1 MSESELGYIAEGLR
15 PLATAI
21 SEVHEDAANVRVGH
35 AVERIAA
42 SLRQYGQRKP
52 IVANRS
58 QGGKVEAGN
67 GTLAAARS
75 LGWSHVAVV
84 WVEDDAATA
93 AGFSIADNRTG
104 DLSHWDVEALRDVVD
119 TLPDSIFTGFEA
131 GELDELLGNKN
142 AERRDAPARWE
153 EADELVEAWGVEP
166 GQVWML
172 PGREEGRGHRL
183 VVGDCTDPAVMRL
196 LMQGERAAMAVT
208 SPPYGVGKSYESKGV
223 GPWFET
229 IRPAIR
235 EICRAARLVVWQI
248 GDLYATGTQ
257 FIEPTL
263 VYSVNMFRENNF
275 RPIWIR
281 VWEKQGPNFGVGP
294 YHLVSNKPVQ
304 EYELVAALEEQDEE
318 GIAGEYEWVV
328 GFAGRGHR
336 FVKRLSQEERREW
349 GYSGVWK
356 INTVRANDRHPAMFP
371 VELPE
376 RCIKLH
382 SDPDDLVLEP
392 FCGSG
397 TTIVACENLG
407 RRCAAVEREPRY
419 VAVALQRY
427 EDAFGLRPVLEG
439 GRGEAGAG
447 PAGEGEG

>member
-1 MSESELGYIAEGLR
+1 MSGELSYIAEGLR
-15 PLATAI
+15 GLAVGVDQ
-21 SEVHEDAANVRVGH
+21 VHEDAANVRVGH

-93 AGFSIADNRTG
+93 AGFAIADNRTG
-104 DLSHWDVEALRDVVD
+104 DLSRWDVEALRDVID
-119 TLPDSIFTGFEA
+119 ALPDDVFTGFEA
-131 GELDELLGNKN
+131 GELDELFGGRGG
-142 AERRDAPARWE
+142 ERRDAPARWE
-153 EADELVEAWGVEP
+153 EAEELREAWGVEP
-166 GQVWML
+166 GQVWVL
-172 PGREEGRGHRL
+172 PGREPGRSHRL

-208 SPPYGVGKSYESKGV
+208 SPPYGVGKEYEAKGV
-223 GPWFET
+223 GSWFET

-248 GDLYATGTQ
+248 GDLYSTGTQ

-263 VYSVNMFRENNF
+263 VYSINMFREQQF

-281 VWEKQGPNFGVGP
+281 IWQKEGQNFGVGP

-304 EYELVAALEEQDEE
+304 EYELIAALAEE
-318 GIAGEYEWVV
+318 GEEEPAGEYEWVV

-336 FVKRLSQEERREW
+336 FVKRLSPDERREW
-349 GYSGVWK
+349 GYSGVWR
-356 INTVRANDRHPAMFP
+356 INTVRANDQHPAMFP

-376 RCIKLH
+376 RCVKMH
-382 SDPDDLVLEP
+382 SDVDDLVLEP
-392 FCGSG
+392 FAGSG
-397 TTIVACENLG
+397 TTIVACENLR
-407 RRCAAVEREPRY
+407 RRCAAVEREARY

-427 EDAFGLRPVLEG
+427 LDAFGI
-439 GRGEAGAG
+439 RGVVSG
-447 PAGEGEG
+447 

>member
-1 MSESELGYIAEGLR
+1 
-15 PLATAI
+15 
-21 SEVHEDAANVRVGH
+21 
-35 AVERIAA
+35 VERIAA

-52 IVANRS
+52 LVANRS

-93 AGFSIADNRTG
+93 AGYSIADNRTG

-119 TLPDSIFTGFEA
+119 ALPDSIFTGFEA
-131 GELDELLGNKN
+131 GELDELLGGKSG
-142 AERRDAPARWE
+142 ERRDAPARWE
-153 EADELVEAWGVEP
+153 EADELREAWGVES
-166 GQVWML
+166 GQVWRLPSREL
-172 PGREEGRGHRL
+172 PGREPGRGHRL
-183 VVGDCTDPAVMRL
+183 VVGDCTDAGTMAR

-208 SPPYGVGKSYESKGV
+208 SPPYGVGKEYESKGV
-223 GPWFET
+223 GSWFET
-229 IRPAIR
+229 IRPAIGQ
-235 EICRAARLVVWQI
+235 ICRWARLVCWQI

-281 VWEKQGPNFGVGP
+281 IWEKQGANFGVGP

-304 EYELVAALEEQDEE
+304 EYELIAALAEEEEQGGEE
-318 GIAGEYEWVV
+318 RAEALDYEQGFEWVV

-336 FVKRLSQEERREW
+336 FVKRLTPEERREW
-349 GYSGVWK
+349 GYSGIWR

-376 RCIKLH
+376 RCIRMH
-382 SDPDDLVLEP
+382 SDVGDVVLDP

-397 TTIVACENLG
+397 TTLVACENLG
-407 RRCAAVEREPRY
+407 RVGRGVERDAGY

-427 EDAFGLRPVLEG
+427 EDAFGLRAEVVE
-439 GRGEAGAG
+439 E
-447 PAGEGEG
+447 

>member
-1 MSESELGYIAEGLR
+1 MDELELGHIAEGLR
-15 PLATAI
+15 GLAVPI
-21 SEVHEDAANVRVGH
+21 ESVHEDAANVRVGH
-35 AVERIAA
+35 AVDRIAA

-52 IVANRS
+52 VVANRS
-58 QGGKVEAGN
+58 QGGRVEAGN
-67 GTLAAARS
+67 GTLSAARA
-75 LGWSHVAVV
+75 LGWSHIAVV
-84 WVEDDAATA
+84 WVEDDPATA
-93 AGFSIADNRTG
+93 AGYSIADNRTG

-119 TLPDSIFTGFEA
+119 ALPDSIFTGFDA

-142 AERRDAPARWE
+142 PERRDAPARWA
-153 EADELVEAWGVEP
+153 EADELREAWGVEA
-166 GQVWML
+166 GQVWRL
-172 PGREEGRGHRL
+172 PGREPGRGHRL
-183 VVGDCTDPAVMRL
+183 VVGDCTDPAVMAR

-208 SPPYGVGKSYESKGV
+208 SPPYGVGKEYEVKGV
-223 GPWFET
+223 GGWFET

-281 VWEKQGPNFGVGP
+281 IWEKQGANFGVGP

-304 EYELVAALEEQDEE
+304 EYELIAALEEDGAEAPDYE
-318 GIAGEYEWVV
+318 RGEYEWVV

-336 FVKRLSQEERREW
+336 FVKRLSQEDRREW
-349 GYSGVWK
+349 GYSGIWR
-356 INTVRANDRHPAMFP
+356 INTVRANDQHPAMFP

-376 RCIKLH
+376 RCVKMH
-382 SDPDDLVLEP
+382 SDVGDLVLEP
-392 FCGSG
+392 FAGSG

-407 RRCAAVEREPRY
+407 RRCVAVEREARY
-419 VAVALQRY
+419 VAVCLQRY
-427 EDAFGLRPVLEG
+427 EDAFGLRGEVVAEEEEPAR
-439 GRGEAGAG
+439 GRL
-447 PAGEGEG
+447 